1 MPIQVE
7 SVSSVKRRIVVTVE
21 PDRVTNKRRTL
32 MERLRRQAQIKGFR
46 PGKAPMSLIERYYG
60 EHVGDEI
67 KADLLQEALDEAIE
81 QNAMRIVSHPEIE
94 SSTLTDEGSFE
105 AVAIVEVYPSVE
117 PKNYESLNVR
127 RRRIAVSDEEVRQ
140 RLTQLAQMRAQLQTV
155 EGRSAAS
162 GDVVDI
168 DYAGTIEGVAFE
180 GGTDRNYLLTLGSN
194 TFIPGF
200 EDGLVGVSAGE
211 ERSLN
216 LTFPENYNKAELA
229 GREVVFAVKVN
240 GIKERVVPALDDEFA
255 KDLGAEFETLDQL
268 MAHERTVLMR
278 DMERQ
283 ARDFDRRHLIDA
295 LIAANEVEAPD
306 SMVKKQI
313 ASMKEQLRHNLAY
326 SGIPREQ
333 VDNYLR
339 DADDNIRPDAERE
352 VKGALLLDA
361 IATKENVAVSDE
373 DMENHFV
380 QLAETYRQTPAEI
393 AAYYHK
399 NDQIE
404 GLRYRLVEDKTIEM
418 LLAKAEVEWVDGD
431 EDGGEEAP
439 ADADESRE

>member
-117 PKNYESLNVR
+117 PKNYDGLSVR

-295 LIAANEVEAPD
+295 LIGANEVEAPD

-431 EDGGEEAP
+431 GDGGEEAP